1 MNQESLT
8 FYNRTAKKG
17 SFIFFPEDF
26 SLKVSDFDCFSCLSK
41 AQQETL
47 SAIISV
53 SEVKDSESTYD
64 VDSLCSILE
73 INKPTL
79 NKRIRSLESFGI
91 LQHVPFKF
99 DDSNKLIGRVK
110 CIQLMLNPKLQLE
123 LTQRST
129 ERTTNYAHRRHN
141 AMLVQREYDNQGF
154 RERPEAAHIPIV
166 RQRSSFPFDQ
176 LVAPVGIHTSQWAT
190 EFYVNDEKGN
200 SHKLV
205 AQARSH
211 SHVCTDDE
219 LMTVYS
225 LLSLTLAYHTKQQE
239 YYSRTGRIPENLT
252 PIYVD
257 DVLAIRKRHLRDFSG
272 QLRQAVRDQLNS
284 IRDTTFDVIGL
295 QELELTG
302 VQLSGYL
309 SRELKI
315 FKQCSPFTPIAP
327 EISENNQVSFG
338 DSAMLY
344 LIEWPDELFNSLI
357 SDESSFAFPPNLLTV
372 QPLIFMLFLRFRIK
386 LRDQNSYIETLANLK
401 SALMRTSEMSQFKE
415 TLKTQIIKVN
425 ALNDPHLSASLEDDG
440 FFKFNLWGYHGVID
454 FECNEIQISINLD
467 EALACCGIKSVNQK
481 TPTIANP
488 LAQAV
493 SPLLKVNRTLSK
505 AVGAKLNVERFKY
518 HFKLNVDNEDIFIS
532 HYTTTEQKTK
542 FCKYIAHAIGLP
554 IPSVEDFITGEL
566 ESLSTFKVQGQT
578 LQRNHYSIIYKS
590 LAATGNTQIDLSS
603 HMILKELSRRSSLKP
618 ELITLIEGKTFQLS
632 DVFISKLSQGL
643 FIQEELPEN
652 TYPNIL

>member
-1 MNQESLT
+1 MNQETIT
-8 FYNRTAKKG
+8 FYNRTAKDG
-17 SFIFFPEDF
+17 SFIYFPNDF

-41 AQQETL
+41 AQQDTL
-47 SAIISV
+47 NAIISV
-53 SEVKDSESTYD
+53 WEIKDTESTYN
-64 VDSLCSILE
+64 VESLCSILD

-91 LQHVPFKF
+91 LEHVPFKF
-99 DDSNKLIGRVK
+99 DDANKLIGRVK
-110 CIQLMLNPKLQLE
+110 CIQLILNPKLRLE

-129 ERTTNYAHRRHN
+129 ERTTNYAHRRSN
-141 AMLVQREYDNQGF
+141 AMLIQREYSNQGF

-166 RQRSSFPFDQ
+166 RQRSTFPFDQ
-176 LVAPVGIHTSQWAT
+176 LVAPVGIHTTKWAT

-205 AQARSH
+205 AQAKSH

-239 YYSRTGRIPENLT
+239 YYSRTGKVPENLT

-315 FKQCSPFTPIAP
+315 FKQCSPFTPVAP
-327 EISENNQVSFG
+327 EILENNQVNFG

-357 SDESSFAFPPNLLTV
+357 TDESSFAFPPNLLTV

-415 TLKTQIIKVN
+415 TLKNQIIKVN

-440 FFKFNLWGYHGVID
+440 FFNFNLWGYHGIID
-454 FECNEIQISINLD
+454 FECNEIQITINLE
-467 EALACCGIKSVNQK
+467 EALACCGIKSANQK

-518 HFKLNVDNEDIFIS
+518 HFKLNFEDDEIFIS
-532 HYTTTEQKTK
+532 HYTSSEKRTK
-542 FCKYIAHAIGLP
+542 HCKYIAHSIGLP

-566 ESLSTFKVQGQT
+566 ENLSTFKVEGQV
-578 LQRNHYSIIYKS
+578 LQRNHFNIIYKALLS
-590 LAATGNTQIDLSS
+590 TSNPHLDLSS
-603 HMILKELSRRSSLKP
+603 HNILRELSRRSSLKP
-618 ELITLIEGKTFQLS
+618 ELLTLIEGETYQLTDTF
-632 DVFISKLSQGL
+632 INKLSQGL
-643 FIQEELPEN
+643 LTEE
-652 TYPNIL
+652 ILRIET